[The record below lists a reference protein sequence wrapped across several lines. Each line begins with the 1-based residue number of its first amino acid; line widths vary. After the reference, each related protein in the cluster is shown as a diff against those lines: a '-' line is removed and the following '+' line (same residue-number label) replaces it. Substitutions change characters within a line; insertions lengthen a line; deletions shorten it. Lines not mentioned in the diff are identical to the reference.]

1 MMRPL
6 RHTLTTIVAATAIA
20 AIASAVPP
28 EMSRERMRDRIELD
42 ATVQDLSG
50 KSQTPTDRQIAIG
63 RMMWDNGQD
72 DKAEEL
78 FHEALNKA
86 QSMNDRR
93 NATDVLAEFYRW
105 KGQYDRAVKAYESLR
120 GEAERTQDFRTMI
133 HAYAGLGNTFA
144 DAKDFVRAIKF
155 YGDAEDLLDVNPDTA
170 AMADVLTGKANTLL
184 KGGDV
189 REALRLIKL
198 ARNMTSEDDLDRIT
212 VILRV
217 ESNIEAELK
226 DFETAYATMNEYS
239 RLRRKLRDRE
249 ADNLMSNNGYGETEE
264 MRYRLAEAEGVR
276 EAVGGEQEAERKMAF
291 MASFVLCILLLVTL
305 SGLAIVIRRM
315 LLNRAKE
322 REMRLQVKEA
332 DRVLHIVGH
341 DATNQ
346 FNTLLGFASI
356 LVDRTSKVGGDEE
369 MFAKRI
375 YSSAQTLYQ
384 MTSNLLTWSKSKTQ
398 MKPKRCPTVVSKSL
412 EEVLQ
417 AMRVV
422 AGDKEITIDNK
433 ISDDIVA
440 YCDPSHL
447 AIIVRNLVGNSIKFT
462 KHYGKVTL
470 SSTTYGG
477 KLLILVEDD
486 GIGMSVEDIAKFN
499 RDETLTSTQGTDN
512 EKGNGIGLTICRELA
527 KANGGDLIIEPG
539 RKKGTAITL
548 VLPSITDNKQ

>member
-105 KGQYDRAVKAYESLR
+105 KGQYDRAVKAYESLH